1 MQSNLDMR
9 PIRYEELSSTLN
21 RRQFV
26 KTYTKVVGKYWIPK
40 SCEEDPVIISDALL
54 KRFPKGVIRGF
65 TALLLWNY
73 RLLDDQWVPEVT
85 VPSDSSN
92 PTTYL
97 GRIRRR
103 KLPEVHLVKGR
114 RCVSVA
120 QAIKDV
126 LPGLKFEQQ
135 IALLDHLS
143 RQDSKLKAILHDDE
157 QLKKLVKWVNVDAES
172 RPESLLRVRLI
183 QEGFHDLVPQV
194 EVKCGRRSR
203 FVDLGDP
210 LRRVGLEYQGSGH
223 FDTAEK
229 RAADSDRQNELRAA
243 GWVLIEITWRD
254 LQENTRWKGVVT
266 RLAELLAEAERD
278 RRRKLARN

>member
-1 MQSNLDMR
+1 M
-9 PIRYEELSSTLN
+9 
-21 RRQFV
+21 
-26 KTYTKVVGKYWIPK
+26 
-40 SCEEDPVIISDALL
+40 
-54 KRFPKGVIRGF
+54 
-65 TALLLWNY
+65 
-73 RLLDDQWVPEVT
+73 
-85 VPSDSSN
+85 
-92 PTTYL
+92 
-97 GRIRRR
+97 
-103 KLPEVHLVKGR
+103 
-114 RCVSVA
+114 SVA